1 MEDITSN
8 AINTDTSYNVMEFAN
23 SMYNYYKNGMWT
35 PWNQNATMKG
45 LNNNQV
51 QTDYDGIVQA
61 LNNVKNSETLL
72 GSYSQFMQAWDTLY
86 AKTLNYYSSMLSF
99 DYSISCY
106 NYRNPKE
113 LASPEFKA
121 DQRRFYKFMKRFNYK
136 KEFNNVIMQ
145 ILRTGRGF
153 YYLRTSEG
161 MINEN
166 PLSEDEDIKKLPKY
180 ALQIMPQDRCLI
192 TGKSNDTWM
201 FDTDMY
207 YFLQPQVDINLFAP
221 IFKKK
226 YKEVFIDISQ
236 VNYEPHA
243 KYDSRNGS
251 YTLYVQN
258 SPDDGAWCFVWDDNN
273 ANAVPPFANLMK
285 AMFNNSQIH
294 TIQLQKDLASAWAMI
309 AGEIGTIDGAKSGE
323 KPNQTKFTPEVM
335 GAFMSIVSDSLQ
347 SIMKVMALPTED
359 MKFYQFQDNN
369 VNMEAT
375 ALESSAGQGAFGSSI
390 IYSTGKKNQ
399 TEVLNGIIVDYNLM
413 AKLYQQFNSFVEFYA
428 NKKTKK
434 YKFAVDFRGSNF
446 PFEREYRRKAICELA
461 DRGLTLAPSFWA
473 SAYGYD
479 PMMFED
485 SLIEAH
491 NGTMTKD
498 MLTLLLNANT
508 SKDGSKSDNVGNPT
522 KSDTELS
529 DGGATAR
536 DYD

>member
-1 MEDITSN
+1 MEETIQT
-8 AINTDTSYNVMEFAN
+8 TPEQTSYNVMEFAN
-23 SMYNYYKNGMWT
+23 SLYSYYKNGMWT
-35 PWNQNATMKG
+35 PWNQNSTMKN
-45 LNNNQV
+45 LNNTQV
-51 QTDYDGIVQA
+51 QTDYDGIVHA
-61 LNNVKNSETLL
+61 LNNVKTNETLL

-106 NYRNPKE
+106 NYKNPKD
-113 LASPEFKA
+113 LGTDEFKA

-136 KEFNNVIMQ
+136 KEFNNVLMQ

-166 PLSEDEDIKKLPKY
+166 PFEDTDDIKKLPRY

-192 TGKSNDTWM
+192 TGKSNDTWL

-207 YFLQPQVDINLFAP
+207 YFLQPQVDINLYAP

-226 YKEVFIDISQ
+226 YREVFVDANQ
-236 VNYEPHA
+236 MDYDPHA
-243 KYDSRNGS
+243 KYGARDGS

-309 AGEIGTIDGAKSGE
+309 AGEIGTMDGLKSGD

-347 SIMKVMALPTED
+347 SIMKVMALPTEE

-375 ALESSAGQGAFGSSI
+375 ALESSAGQGAFGSSL

-399 TEVLNGIIVDYNLM
+399 TEVFNGIITDYNLM
-413 AKLYQQFNSFVEFYA
+413 KKLYEQFNLFVEFYA

-434 YKFAVDFRGSNF
+434 YKFAVKFDGSNY
-446 PFEREYRRKAICELA
+446 PFEREYRRKALNELFTV
-461 DRGLTLAPSFWA
+461 GLIPNVSYIGST
-473 SAYGYD
+473 YGID
-479 PMMFED
+479 PMQFESMLD
-485 SLIEAH
+485 EMSNSGIGINNKLTMLI
-491 NGTMTKD
+491 NKNTMSSPT
-498 MLTLLLNANT
+498 
-508 SKDGSKSDNVGNPT
+508 GEVGNPT

-529 DGGATAR
+529 DGGAESR
-536 DYD
+536 NYD

>member
-1 MEDITSN
+1 MEETINQSN
-8 AINTDTSYNVMEFAN
+8 AEKSYSVMEFAN
-23 SMYNYYKNGMWT
+23 SMYNYYNNGIWT
-35 PWNQNATMKG
+35 PWSQNSMMKN
-45 LNNNQV
+45 LNNGQI
-51 QTDYDGIVQA
+51 QTDYDEIVKA
-61 LNNVKNSETLL
+61 LNDVKANEKLL
-72 GSYSQFMQAWDTLY
+72 GSYSQFMQAFDTLY
-86 AKTLNYYSSMLSF
+86 SKTLNYYSSMLSF

-113 LASPEFKA
+113 LASDEFKA

-136 KEFNNVIMQ
+136 KEFDNVIMQ
-145 ILRTGRGF
+145 LLRTGRGF

-161 MINEN
+161 VINEN
-166 PLSEDEDIKKLPKY
+166 VLNDNDDVKKLPKY

-192 TGKSNDTWM
+192 TGKSNDTWLY
-201 FDTDMY
+201 DIDMY
-207 YFLQPQVDINLFAP
+207 YFLQPQVDINLYSP
-221 IFKKK
+221 VFKKK
-226 YKEVFIDISQ
+226 YKDVFVDVGKID
-236 VNYEPHA
+236 YEPHA
-243 KYDSRNGS
+243 KYNNRNGA

-273 ANAVPPFANLMK
+273 ANAIPPFANLMK

-294 TIQLQKDLASAWAMI
+294 TVQLQKDLASAWAMI
-309 AGEIGTIDGAKSGE
+309 AGEIGTMDSLKSGD
-323 KPNQTKFTPEVM
+323 KPNQTKFTPDVM
-335 GAFMSIVSDSLQ
+335 GEFMGVVSNSLQ
-347 SIMKVMALPTED
+347 SIMKVMALPTEN

-390 IYSTGKKNQ
+390 IYSTGKKNAI
-399 TEVLNGIIVDYNLM
+399 EVQNGIIADYNLM

-446 PFEREYRRKAICELA
+446 PFEREYRRKSICELA

-485 SLIEAH
+485 SLMEAH
-491 NGTMTKD
+491 NGVMTKD

-508 SKDGSKSDNVGNPT
+508 SKDGSQSGEVGNPT
-522 KSDTELS
+522 KSDTELK

-536 DYD
+536 DYS